1 MGGRGRRHCRGPGL
15 RGEEGHRRLWMAC
28 SDPRSRLERRRMG
41 LPAWCAVH
49 KEYLVPPGRYSFS
62 LLLSPL
68 PAGSSGGDE
77 AAQRETAAWK
87 ALL

>member
-1 MGGRGRRHCRGPGL
+1 
-15 RGEEGHRRLWMAC
+15 
-28 SDPRSRLERRRMG
+28 MG